1 MTRNGRH
8 TKLIATHAQPALF
21 TWCTSAQKENKGMMQ
36 LCALEGKIV
45 TRQCKAINT
54 ETVEYGREEK
64 KAKEGNS
71 GVSGDSL

>member
-1 MTRNGRH
+1 
-8 TKLIATHAQPALF
+8 
-21 TWCTSAQKENKGMMQ
+21 MQ